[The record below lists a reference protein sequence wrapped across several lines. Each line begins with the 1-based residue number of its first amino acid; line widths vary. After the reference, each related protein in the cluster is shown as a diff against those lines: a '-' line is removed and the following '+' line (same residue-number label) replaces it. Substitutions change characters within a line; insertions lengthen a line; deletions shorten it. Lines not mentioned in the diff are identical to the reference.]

1 MSVLQGSPSYRK
13 SKKVTEEW
21 RRPTLPAQNFSGKSP
36 DLPLILENFRRGLSR
51 KGVDCFVPYFM
62 QICKDPGRVTF
73 CFQCIDHLIL
83 SIINDV
89 L

>member
-1 MSVLQGSPSYRK
+1 MEETDSTCTKFLRK
-13 SKKVTEEW
+13 IPGFAANSREFQTGFVEKV
-21 RRPTLPAQNFSGKSP
+21 
-36 DLPLILENFRRGLSR
+36 
-51 KGVDCFVPYFM
+51 VDCFVPYFK

-83 SIINDV
+83 YIINDV